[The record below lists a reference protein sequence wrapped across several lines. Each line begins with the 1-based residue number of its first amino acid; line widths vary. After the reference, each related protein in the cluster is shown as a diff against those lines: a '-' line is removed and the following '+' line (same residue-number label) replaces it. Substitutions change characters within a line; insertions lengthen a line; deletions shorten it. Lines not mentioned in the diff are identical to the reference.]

1 MTKTAAVCFSVALFL
16 LSCGALTAFAQS
28 IDGPLQVGYVTV
40 THETPTT
47 EGLSVFETF
56 GLLRGGATT
65 QAGVISSV
73 MTTKGALA
81 VTANRGLSRDLGLAM
96 VNPYNPNNGSA
107 NVTLT
112 LKDAQGNVIATKS
125 LTLSPLQHTSQFI
138 SQFFQDRSE
147 LQDFTG
153 TVTFESNLPLA
164 VVGLRFRG
172 ENFSTLPVIPLGP
185 VTAVPPMANGAGGA
199 GTFIL
204 PQFAVGQG
212 WASEVVV
219 VNYSNESHFVQVD
232 FWGENGQ
239 PLNVTINGQTGTS
252 FPNIQVPAGGVVV
265 LSTRDNNGN
274 SPF

>member
-1 MTKTAAVCFSVALFL
+1 MKRTAAVRLGMALIL
-16 LSCGALTAFAQS
+16 MVGAAISASAQS

-40 THETPTT
+40 THETPST

-56 GLLRGGATT
+56 GLQRGGATT
-65 QAGVISSV
+65 QAGVVSSV
-73 MTTKGALA
+73 MTTKGVLA

-112 LKDAQGNVIATKS
+112 LKDSQGNTIATKS
-125 LTLSPLQHTSQFI
+125 LTLTPLQHTSQFI
-138 SQFFQDRSE
+138 SQFFSDRSE

-153 TVTFESNLPLA
+153 TVTFESSLPLA

-185 VTAVPPMANGAGGA
+185 VTSVPAMANGAGGA

-212 WASEVVV
+212 WATEVVV
-219 VNYSNESHFVQVD
+219 VNSSNESHFVQVD
-232 FWGENGQ
+232 FWSETGQ
-239 PLNVTINGQTGTS
+239 PLTVSVNGETASS
-252 FPNIQVPAGGVVV
+252 FPNVSVPAGGIVV
-265 LSTRDNNGN
+265 LSTRDNNGV